1 MFEFRHAESLEKPK
15 RLDKTSSA
23 KGVYIRI
30 NVAAEPFSDTDGTEK
45 IKYSYL
51 EAFCTNEEFERF
63 ELVSSVQ
70 NKDVTAAQIEYDY
83 RLDTPVEYTNGF
95 TYKPKWAEEIYVG
108 LLEKGLAFEGLFPMT
123 IYDSTKLAERAVSMS
138 LQDLQELTMFL
149 AIVQQQY
156 FDAKKIAE
164 LEE

>member
-15 RLDKTSSA
+15 RLDKTSST

-51 EAFCTNEEFERF
+51 EAFCI
-63 ELVSSVQ
+63 S
-70 NKDVTAAQIEYDY
+70 AAQIEYDY
-83 RLDTPVEYTNGF
+83 RLDTPVEYSNGF

-138 LQDLQELTMFL
+138 LQDLQQLTMFL
-149 AIVQQQY
+149 AVVQQQY

>member
-1 MFEFRHAESLEKPK
+1 M
-15 RLDKTSSA
+15 
-23 KGVYIRI
+23 
-30 NVAAEPFSDTDGTEK
+30 
-45 IKYSYL
+45 
-51 EAFCTNEEFERF
+51 
-63 ELVSSVQ
+63 SSVQ

-83 RLDTPVEYTNGF
+83 RLDTPVEYTNGY

-108 LLEKGLAFEGLFPMT
+108 LLEKGLAFGGLFPMT